1 MALILDTSFVVAAER
16 EARRRQN
23 GRVHEFLSRHSDE
36 EFYITF
42 TVAGELACGDSASDR
57 DAWEQLIRPY
67 AMLPWDRDVSFAY
80 GNAYR
85 TLAASGKLIGTN
97 DLWIAATA
105 LRHGLGVVTDN
116 TKDFSR
122 VRGLRVVS
130 F

>member
-1 MALILDTSFVVAAER
+1 MALILDTSFIVAAER
-16 EARRRQN
+16 EARRRQI
-23 GRVHEFLSRHSDE
+23 GRTHEFLSQNGDE
-36 EFYITF
+36 EFFITF
-42 TVAGELACGDSASDR
+42 TVAGELACGDSASAR
-57 DAWEQLIRPY
+57 EAWEKLLRPY
-67 AMLPWDRDVSFAY
+67 AMIPWDRDVSFAY

-105 LRHGLGVVTDN
+105 LRHDLGVVTDN

-122 VRGLRVVS
+122 VRGLKVVS

>member
-16 EARRRQN
+16 EARRRKR
-23 GRVHEFLSRHSDE
+23 GRTQEFFSHHPDE
-36 EFYITF
+36 EFFITF
-42 TVAGELACGDSASDR
+42 TVAGELACGNSASAR
-57 DAWEQLIRPY
+57 ESWEQLIRPY
-67 AMLPWDRDVSFAY
+67 AMISWDRDVSFIY

-85 TLAASGKLIGTN
+85 NLAASGKLIGTN

-116 TKDFSR
+116 AKDFSR
-122 VRGLRVVS
+122 VRDLRVVS

>member
-1 MALILDTSFVVAAER
+1 MALILDTSFIVAAER
-16 EARRRQN
+16 ESRRRQN
-23 GRVHEFLSRHSDE
+23 GRTREFLSRHADE
-36 EFYITF
+36 EFFITF
-42 TVAGELACGDSASDR
+42 TVAGELACGDSASAR
-57 DAWEQLIRPY
+57 DAWERLIRPY
-67 AMLPWDRDVSFAY
+67 AMIPWDRDVSFAY

-85 TLAASGKLIGTN
+85 NLAASGKLIGTN

-105 LRHGLGVVTDN
+105 LHHDLGVVTDN